1 MLCSSGLAR
10 FFFSLSLN
18 FYFALAFDFP
28 PAGGEIFCN
37 SFWTSSGDIL
47 PWASAEAPPDDSVFE
62 PQPLDN
68 VITNIID
75 NNRKQRPFSN
85 PNDCMALSHLNR
97 LDKHVA

>member
-62 PQPLDN
+62 PQPDIAEN
-68 VITNIID
+68 WQKT
-75 NNRKQRPFSN
+75 
-85 PNDCMALSHLNR
+85 NR
-97 LDKHVA
+97 LTETSTL